1 MENGLPDYLKKQAL
15 PENIPVTKK
24 EKVAVVG
31 AGPAGLSA
39 AYFLAKKGYA
49 VTVFEALPVAGGMM
63 TVGVPEH
70 RLPKKVVNWEIDN
83 IKKMGVDIK
92 TNSPVKDVDALK
104 KEGYK
109 AVFLAVGL
117 QNSMKLNVPGEDA
130 KGVVQASVLPERCQP
145 GQESGRRQE
154 RRRRRRRQC
163 RHGCSHDR
171 QEIGRQQVHGYLP

>member
-1 MENGLPDYLKKQAL
+1 MEHGLPDYLKKQAL

-39 AYFLAKKGYA
+39 AYFLARKGYA

-63 TVGVPEH
+63 AVGVPEH

-92 TNSPVKDVDALK
+92 TNSPVKMSK
-104 KEGYK
+104 
-109 AVFLAVGL
+109 
-117 QNSMKLNVPGEDA
+117 P
-130 KGVVQASVLPERCQP
+130 
-145 GQESGRRQE
+145 
-154 RRRRRRRQC
+154 
-163 RHGCSHDR
+163 
-171 QEIGRQQVHGYLP
+171 